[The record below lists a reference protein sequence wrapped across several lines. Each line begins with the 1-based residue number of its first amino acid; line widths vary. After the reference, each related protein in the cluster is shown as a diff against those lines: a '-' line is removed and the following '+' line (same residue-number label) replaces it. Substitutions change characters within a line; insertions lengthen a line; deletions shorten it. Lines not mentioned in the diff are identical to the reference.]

1 MKESEIFIN
10 QIGYTRLDSKNVFVS
25 KAVKGAA
32 KEFSV
37 CQKADGSIFF
47 TGPLVEAPEDQQSG
61 GGYFTGDFSSVK
73 EPGEYYISIGEDRS
87 FDFTISDSVYD
98 EVALSTLKYFT
109 DSRCGQGIC
118 HTGIAEV
125 YGSGEKKEV
134 QGGWHDAGDYGRYIV
149 AGTKAVM
156 DLLLA
161 YKKCPEHFAC
171 LNGGKGFDLLAECRF
186 ELEWMLQMQREDGAV
201 YHKISAYH
209 FCPFIMPQE
218 EKDQMVLA
226 PVSTAA
232 TADFA
237 GCLAYAAGFYM
248 EEGPAQDKN
257 FAKAL
262 LEAAIKAQ
270 TYLFSHD
277 DEFYI
282 NPPEITT
289 GGYGDRDVRD
299 ERYFALCSL
308 FAATG
313 DKNYLSQALKIR
325 EDKKKD
331 NPDPKHPWN
340 CGWQEGFG
348 WPFVT
353 GYGTEIL
360 LENADKL
367 PQELLA
373 EITSGIISQAEKH
386 LITSKDSAF
395 KYCSKFV
402 MWGSNG
408 AICDLAHVML
418 MAYDLTGREDF
429 KKAAKA
435 QIDYILGCNPVNYC
449 YVTGCGSKQVLN
461 PHHRPSGAGGKVYP
475 GMLSGGPCAAL
486 LDAYAKEHLTGRPP
500 LKCFADA
507 QPSYSTNEVAIYWNS
522 AFVYVLAR
530 VMPQNKK

>member
-10 QIGYTRLDSKNVFVS
+10 QIGYAILDSKNVFVS
-25 KAVKGAA
+25 KAAKGDA

-37 CQKADGSIFF
+37 CNKADGKVLF
-47 TGPLVEAPEDQQSG
+47 TGPLIAAAEDEQSG
-61 GGYFTGDFSSVK
+61 GGYFTGDFSGLK
-73 EPGEYYISIGEDRS
+73 EAGHYYISIGDARS
-87 FDFTISDSVYD
+87 FDFKISDDVYD

-125 YGSGEKKEV
+125 YGSDEKKEV

-161 YKKCPEHFAC
+161 YKKCPEHFEA

-237 GCLAYAAGFYM
+237 GCLAYAAGFYK
-248 EEGPAQDKN
+248 EEGPAQDQA
-257 FAKAL
+257 FAKTLLDAAL
-262 LEAAIKAQ
+262 KAQ
-270 TYLFSHD
+270 AYLFSHD
-277 DEFYI
+277 DELYI

-313 DKNYLSQALKIR
+313 EENYLNQALKIR
-325 EDKKKD
+325 GDKKNDK
-331 NPDPKHPWN
+331 PDPKHPWN

-367 PQELLA
+367 PEELLA
-373 EITSGIISQAEKH
+373 EITSGIISQAEKY
-386 LITSKDSAF
+386 LATSNESAF

-418 MAYDLTGREDF
+418 MAYDLTGRKDF
-429 KKAAKA
+429 MKAAKA

-449 YVTGCGSKQVLN
+449 YVTGAGSKQVVN

-475 GMLSGGPCAAL
+475 GMLSGGPCSAL

-500 LKCFADA
+500 LQCFADA

-530 VMPQNKK
+530 VMSK